1 MTDLQMVGGGTPG
14 PCTNATGI
22 LAQFEV
28 LDLMRQQGL
37 SATLDTL
44 SETYWFNDKVSLVF
58 PTVFDGLTP
67 SILEW
72 GSGHI

>member
-1 MTDLQMVGGGTPG
+1 MVGGGTPG

-37 SATLDTL
+37 SATLDTP
-44 SETYWFNDKVSLVF
+44 SETYWFDDKVSLVF
-58 PTVFDGLTP
+58 PTVIDGLTP

-72 GSGHI
+72 GSRHI